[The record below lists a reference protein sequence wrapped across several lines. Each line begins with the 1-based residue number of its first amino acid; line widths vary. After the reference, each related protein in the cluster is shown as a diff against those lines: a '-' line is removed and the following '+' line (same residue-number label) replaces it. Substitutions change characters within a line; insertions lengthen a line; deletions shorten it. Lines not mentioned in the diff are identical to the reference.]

1 MAVWYSSVYNGL
13 IFSSIVSFL
22 LAYFTE
28 KEVSLLA
35 YIIGYSLLSLA
46 IMMILIILISNLKT
60 DGLTTL
66 QTLYNI
72 LLTCGPFILMLFVIV
87 FIIYLMGSYSKIIID
102 QHISNNYYSF
112 SNILIS
118 LLLLQIYVVYTNIST
133 EKFEKTGKISKVTS
147 SIICLLGILTF
158 ICSVIIF
165 TILKYFT
172 TDGFTADLLTTNSI
186 ITN

>member
-13 IFSSIVSFL
+13 ILSSIVSFI

-28 KEVSLLA
+28 KEVSLLS

-46 IMMILIILISNLKT
+46 ILMILIILISNLKT
-60 DGLTTL
+60 QGLTTF

-87 FIIYLMGSYSKIIID
+87 FVLFLMSTYSKIIID
-102 QHISNNYYSF
+102 DHVSKNYYSF
-112 SNILIS
+112 SNILIT

-133 EKFEKTGKISKVTS
+133 EKFETTGKISKVTS
-147 SIICLLGILTF
+147 SIICLLGVLTL

-172 TDGFTADLLTTNSI
+172 TDGFITADLLTTNR
-186 ITN
+186 IT